1 MKTLEEIFVPE
12 NTPDT
17 IIGILTSQTKL
28 APKWEELEKNFDPFK
43 HDIVKDL
50 MRRPKVKVKNGQKE
64 VPAKL
69 IYPAEMI
76 AARRMNQMA
85 FSIPVKR
92 NYSSPANDT
101 EKAFHRGIESVYKK
115 VRIDGVN
122 SKRMYAY
129 FASCEIATFWYT
141 VDAEEADRYGFV
153 STKKIRCRSF
163 SPMPKRF
170 SKITQADLFP
180 YFDDDDDLIVLSVRY
195 KDADNV
201 EHFDAYTADWVY
213 YYSRSDKEWA
223 LEGIE
228 NYLGKIPAGY
238 LPRPL
243 PVYFGI
249 SLNREDTEF
258 TISRDSDI
266 LGKNQSPIM
275 KVVGKVKGDLPVGDT
290 ARQVYQLENGGDL
303 DLVSPALSTSDAKTH
318 IEMLKEINQ
327 EITQLPD
334 LSLENIKGLG
344 VQSGEAR
351 KTLLT
356 DPHMKVRDE
365 SHDIIEFLDREF
377 EVIKAILCYLNPD
390 WKQYQHTTTC
400 DHIITP
406 FIQNDRTSDIN
417 DFTKASGGPIMSQ
430 KTAVEQAGLVDDA
443 EAEMVQIQSEQSAA
457 AETERMT
464 NIFEGA
470 E

>member
-17 IIGILTSQTKL
+17 IIGILSGQVKCV
-28 APKWEELEKNFDPFK
+28 PKWGELDKLYDPEK
-43 HDIVKDL
+43 HDIITDKT
-50 MRRPKVKVKNGQKE
+50 RRPKVKIKNGQKE

-69 IYPAEMI
+69 TYPAEMI

-92 NYSSPANDT
+92 KYNATDNEE
-101 EKAFHRGIESVYKK
+101 EKAFQRAIESVYDKA
-115 VRIDGVN
+115 RINGVN

-129 FASCEIATFWYT
+129 FASCEMATFWFT
-141 VDAEEADRYGFV
+141 VDAEKTNRYGFE
-153 STKKIRCRSF
+153 SEKKIRCRSF
-163 SPMPKRF
+163 SPMPKKF
-170 SKITQADLFP
+170 SKITQADLYP
-180 YFDDDDDLIVLSVRY
+180 YFDDDDDLVVLSVRY
-195 KDADNV
+195 KDADNI
-201 EHFDAYTADWVY
+201 EHFDAYTADKVY
-213 YYSRSDKEWA
+213 YYSKPENEWIV
-223 LEGIE
+223 EEVE
-228 NYLGKIPAGY
+228 NPLGKIPAVY
-238 LPRPL
+238 WQRPL
-243 PVYFGI
+243 PVYYGI
-249 SLNREDTEF
+249 SKNREDVEF
-258 TISRDSDI
+258 ILSQDSDI
-266 LGKNQSPIM
+266 LRKNQSPIM
-275 KVVGKVKGDLPVGDT
+275 KVKGKVIGDMPVGDT

-318 IEMLKEINQ
+318 IGMLKEANQ

-334 LSLENIKGLG
+334 LSMENIKGLG

-356 DPHMKVRDE
+356 DPHMKVKDE
-365 SHDIIEFLDREF
+365 SHDIIEGFDREF
-377 EVIKAILCYLNPD
+377 EIIKAILCHENKAWAPF
-390 WKQYQHTTTC
+390 QHTTTC
-400 DHIITP
+400 EHVITP
-406 FIQNDRTSDIN
+406 FIQNDRTTDIN

-443 EAEMVQIQSEQSAA
+443 EAEMDQIQSEQSAA